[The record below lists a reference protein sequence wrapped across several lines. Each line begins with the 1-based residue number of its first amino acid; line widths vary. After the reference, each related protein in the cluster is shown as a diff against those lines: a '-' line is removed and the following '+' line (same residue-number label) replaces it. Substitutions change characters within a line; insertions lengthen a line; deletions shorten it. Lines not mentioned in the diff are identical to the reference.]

1 MRIMWKQF
9 IYYVAIIVITIPMFM
24 LIATIG
30 IRQHYVRT
38 IEANLKHQ
46 AELVEGVFQ
55 ELIAR
60 NASKEV
66 DSLAKE
72 LGAKIGTR
80 ITVIKTDGVVIG
92 DSKANPKDM
101 ENHAHRPEIAQA
113 LRGNAGTSLRYSRT
127 INQDMLY
134 VAIPIMENKKIIGV
148 IRTSLSL
155 SMINKLIS
163 SINRKVIWAGVGI
176 FILALIIAFISS
188 KAFAKPIDDMVN
200 VSRQIASGNFSAR
213 LSTRTK
219 DELGELSNSLN
230 LMAQKLEKLFE
241 EASREKEEIKSVLSA
256 MVEGVFVLDSEGRI
270 IMANESFKRMC
281 NLPKVIGK
289 HYWEVLRSTALKK
302 LVDAVMISGKSRTIE
317 IKIPSIGG
325 ENVYVGTATP
335 IGKRRETVVVLH
347 DITKIKGLE
356 KIKAD
361 FVASVSHELKT
372 PLTTIKGF
380 VETLED
386 GTVDREKALHF
397 LGIIKRHTNRLINLV
412 SDLLL
417 LSRLEDKKQRLE
429 IEEVDLNRLISD
441 ILAILR
447 DKVDKKKLKLECL
460 IPDNLPRIKGDSFL
474 LEQLFVNVI
483 DNAINYTKE
492 GKIKLEVI
500 SLNKKI
506 KIEIS
511 DTGVGIPAEHLPRI
525 FERFYRVDRTRSREL
540 GGTGLGLSIVKHIVL
555 AHNGE
560 IDVKSKVGKGTT
572 FTIILPA

>member
-1 MRIMWKQF
+1 MWKQF
-9 IYYVAIIVITIPMFM
+9 IYYVAIIVIAIPMFM

-38 IEANLKHQ
+38 IETSLRHQ
-46 AELVEGVFQ
+46 AELTEGVFQ

-60 NASKEV
+60 NASEEV

-72 LGAKIGTR
+72 LGTRIGTR

-92 DSKANPKDM
+92 DSEANPKDM

-113 LRGNAGTSLRYSRT
+113 LKGNVGTSLRYSRT

-134 VAIPIMENKKIIGV
+134 VAIPVMENKKIIGV

-188 KAFAKPIDDMVN
+188 RVFARPIDDMVN

-219 DELGELSNSLN
+219 NELGELSNSLN

-241 EASREKEEIKSVLSA
+241 ETSREKEEIKGVLSA

-270 IMANESFKRMC
+270 IMANESFKRIC
-281 NLPKVIGK
+281 NLSKVIGK
-289 HYWEVLRSTALKK
+289 HYWEVLRSTDLKRF
-302 LVDAVMISGKSRTIE
+302 VDEVMISGKSRTIE

-347 DITKIKGLE
+347 DITEIKGLE

-386 GTVDREKALHF
+386 EAVGKEEAHHF
-397 LGIIKRHTNRLINLV
+397 LGIIKKHTNRLINLV

-429 IEEVDLNRLISD
+429 IEDVDLRRLISD

-447 DKVDKKKLKLECL
+447 DKIDKKKLKLECL
-460 IPDNLPRIKGDSFL
+460 IPDNLPMIKGDSFL

-492 GKIKLEVI
+492 GKIKLKVMP
-500 SLNKKI
+500 LNKKI

-525 FERFYRVDRTRSREL
+525 FERFYRVDKTRSREL

-555 AHNGE
+555 THNGK